1 MKKLA
6 VFDLDGTLN
15 RTDLFSVPAHLK
27 ALAERGIT
35 DVTEQKVISTFGERA
50 DEYVKILLGE
60 VPQQEARRYL
70 DDVAKYELEFIAEYG
85 RPYDGVTVSL
95 SRLREDGYRIAV
107 CSNSSLRYQTMVLT
121 NLKLMPLVDTIQ
133 DLRPGMTKIQTLSLL
148 LKKEKPDAAVM
159 VGDRKFDIEAGR
171 ENGLPTIG
179 CKYGFNPQE
188 ADLADIVINS
198 AFEIYD
204 AVQQLISCSE
214 NNAV

>member
-1 MKKLA
+1 
-6 VFDLDGTLN
+6 
-15 RTDLFSVPAHLK
+15 
-27 ALAERGIT
+27 
-35 DVTEQKVISTFGERA
+35 
-50 DEYVKILLGE
+50 
-60 VPQQEARRYL
+60 
-70 DDVAKYELEFIAEYG
+70 
-85 RPYDGVTVSL
+85 
-95 SRLREDGYRIAV
+95 
-107 CSNSSLRYQTMVLT
+107 
-121 NLKLMPLVDTIQ
+121 
-133 DLRPGMTKIQTLSLL
+133 MTKIQTLSLL

-204 AVQQLISCSE
+204 AVQQLISNTG

>member
-70 DDVAKYELEFIAEYG
+70 DDVAKYELEYIAQRG
-85 RPYDGVTVSL
+85 RPYDGVPESL
-95 SRLREDGYRIAV
+95 AKLRQDGYRIAV

-121 NLKLMPLVDTIQ
+121 NLKLMPLVDAIQ
-133 DLRPGMTKIQTLSLL
+133 DLRPGMTKVQTLRLL
-148 LKKEKPDAAVM
+148 LEKESPDAAVM
-159 VGDRKFDIEAGR
+159 TGDRKFDIEAGK
-171 ENGLPTIG
+171 ENHLPTVG
-179 CKYGFNPQE
+179 CRYGYNPKE
-188 ADLADIVINS
+188 AELADIVIDS
-198 AFEIYD
+198 GAEIYD
-204 AVQQLISCSE
+204 AVCRLIGQ
-214 NNAV
+214 